1 MRDRPSCGPRN
12 DFGFGV
18 SGGDFCENG
27 DIRLGIRVDAA
38 LAYPRQG
45 ARLSEDQG
53 LVVKDDRRM
62 RLTANIRQTG
72 WLRSWI
78 LGLGRSVE
86 VMGPQSLRVVIAG
99 EAADSALRFERV

>member
-1 MRDRPSCGPRN
+1 
-12 DFGFGV
+12 
-18 SGGDFCENG
+18 
-27 DIRLGIRVDAA
+27 
-38 LAYPRQG
+38 
-45 ARLSEDQG
+45 
-53 LVVKDDRRM
+53 M